1 MATKKIDIQF
11 DIDNKAVKIAGEET
25 MKLTQ
30 QVRVL
35 KAELA
40 SGKYS
45 QEEFEILA
53 TKLGDVE
60 DQMAK
65 TRTRAGDLFTSL
77 QLIPG
82 PIGQI
87 ASQVN
92 GAIALLKQFS
102 GFSFKDFQFQ
112 LKESIND
119 IKDIGKA
126 LLQNT
131 GLAEA
136 FGRSV
141 QATRTGFDAV
151 GQGINT
157 ATASVGRFRAAL
169 ISTGIGA
176 LVVAV
181 GLLVAYWEDIVG
193 LVNGVTS
200 EQKRLNDSI
209 RKDLEAQQYKLT
221 TINNQNNQ
229 LKLQGKTEKEILE
242 LKIAESAEAIRLGE
256 INVANAKFTRDSQI
270 QAAKRNTEIL
280 ETAVQVVTVPLNLL
294 LTQIDK
300 IGELLGK
307 NFDLVNQFSTSVSN
321 LIFDPEQV
329 KEDGDLAVQEAE
341 KTFNQLKEDQA
352 GFILA
357 VREIGKKDAEEK
369 TQTQKQEEDKLAKAR
384 AIQREAELSLLT
396 AQQREIREREDRFK
410 EELAELKRAGFTDF
424 KNLEEEYRIDLEAID
439 FKYNEDKKAKEKKEA
454 EEEQVRIRQ
463 LQDAKIKD
471 LDSANEAELTRIE
484 NKYGEFRRFDEAY
497 YSDLRAEYTRN
508 EQALKDAYTKQEI
521 TDAEYNKRLQTSSKA
536 RRELDLLERQSAVE
550 KTQLVSDALGQLSSI
565 VGQDTAAGKAF
576 AVAKAT
582 IDTYSSA
589 VAAYRAL
596 SGIPVY
602 GPALGA
608 IAAAAAVASGIATVK
623 KIVSVQVP
631 NAPGGA
637 GGNLTQT
644 TPSGP
649 SERPSPINVGAAPIK
664 LAVGGLVRG
673 PGSETSD
680 SIPAMLSDGEFVVN
694 ARSTRLFQPIL
705 SAINASADLPGFAMG
720 GLVDKNRDRPAKDNT
735 ETIAEAI
742 NVAFRDQPIRTYVTA
757 GEISNEQQFDR
768 IIKSRSLI

>member
-30 QVRVL
+30 QVRLL

-82 PIGQI
+82 PVGEI
-87 ASQVN
+87 ASKIN

-119 IKDIGKA
+119 IKDIGRA

-181 GLLVAYWEDIVG
+181 GLIVAYWEDIVA
-193 LVNGVTS
+193 LVNGVS
-200 EQKRLNDSI
+200 LEQKRLNDSI

-221 TINNQNNQ
+221 TINNQTNQ
-229 LKLQGKTEKEILE
+229 LKLQGKTEKEILD
-242 LKIAESAEAIRLGE
+242 LKIAESAEAIRLGQ

-270 QAAKRNTEIL
+270 AAAKRNTEIL
-280 ETAVQVVTVPLNLL
+280 ETAIKVVTAPINLL

-300 IGELLGK
+300 IGDLLGK

-321 LIFDPEQV
+321 LVFDPEKI

-341 KTFNQLKEDQA
+341 KTLNQLKEDQA
-352 GFILA
+352 GFILSI
-357 VREIGKKDAEEK
+357 REIDKKAVEDK
-369 TQTQKQEEDKLAKAR
+369 KQSQKQEQEDFAKAQ

-396 AQQREIREREDRFK
+396 AQEREIRERTDRFNAD
-410 EELAELKRAGFTDF
+410 LAELKRAGYTDF
-424 KNLEEEYRIDLEAID
+424 KALEEEYRIDLEAID
-439 FKYNEDKKAKEKKEA
+439 FKYTEEKKAKEKKEQ
-454 EEEQVRIRQ
+454 EEQQIRDKQ
-463 LQDAKIKD
+463 LRDAR
-471 LDSANEAELTRIE
+471 LAELDAANQAEINRIE
-484 NKYGEFRRFDEAY
+484 EKYGEFRRFDQAY
-497 YSDLRAEYTRN
+497 YQDLRDEYTRN
-508 EQALKDAYTKQEI
+508 EQALKEANARKDI
-521 TDAEYNKRLQTSSKA
+521 TDAEYQKRITASSKA
-536 RRELDLLERQSAVE
+536 RRELDVLERDSAIQ
-550 KTQLVSDALGQLSSI
+550 KTQLIGDAFGQLSSI
-565 VGQDTAAGKAF
+565 VGQETVAGKAF

-582 IDTYSSA
+582 IDTYTSA
-589 VAAYRAL
+589 VSAYNAL
-596 SGIPVY
+596 VGIPVI
-602 GPALGA
+602 GPALAA
-608 IAAAAAVASGIATVK
+608 IAAGAAVASGIATVK
-623 KIVSVQVP
+623 KIVAVQVP
-631 NAPGGA
+631 NTSGG
-637 GGNLTQT
+637 GTGNLTQT
-644 TPSGP
+644 TPSAP
-649 SERPSPINVGAAPIK
+649 AERPSAINVAASPIK
-664 LAVGGLVRG
+664 AAVGGLIRG
-673 PGSETSD
+673 PGTETSD

-720 GLVDKNRDRPAKDNT
+720 GLVDKNRDRPAKDNSD
-735 ETIAEAI
+735 TIAEAI

>member
-30 QVRVL
+30 QVKVL

-65 TRTRAGDLFTSL
+65 ARTRAGDLFTSL

-82 PIGQI
+82 PVGEI
-87 ASQVN
+87 ASKVN
-92 GAIALLKQFS
+92 GAIAVLKQFS
-102 GFSFKDFQFQ
+102 GFSFKDLQFQ
-112 LKESIND
+112 LKESLND

-131 GLAEA
+131 GLAQA
-136 FGRSV
+136 FGGSV
-141 QATRTGFDAV
+141 QATRAGFDAV

-176 LVVAV
+176 IVVAV
-181 GLLVAYWEDIVG
+181 GLIVAYWEDIVG
-193 LVNGVTS
+193 LVNGVSS
-200 EQKRLNDSI
+200 EQRKLNEVTQKNLDQEQ
-209 RKDLEAQQYKLT
+209 RKLKDLDGQT
-221 TINNQNNQ
+221 NQ
-229 LKLQGKTEKEILE
+229 LKLQGKTEKEILQ
-242 LKIAESAEAIRLGE
+242 LKIAQSSEAIKAAEAAVAQAEITKNAQIEASQRNKEILAGLLNFISFPITAILASIDIASEGLKKLGAIE
-256 INVANAKFTRDSQI
+256 ESLTLRKDLFDYGASFIFDTEKVKKEGEDTLL
-270 QAAKRNTEIL
+270 AAKDT
-280 ETAVQVVTVPLNLL
+280 LL
-294 LTQIDK
+294 
-300 IGELLGK
+300 
-307 NFDLVNQFSTSVSN
+307 
-321 LIFDPEQV
+321 
-329 KEDGDLAVQEAE
+329 
-341 KTFNQLKEDQA
+341 QLKEQRA
-352 GFILA
+352 GFQLSIQEQDKA
-357 VREIGKKDAEEK
+357 AAEKKIQDES
-369 TQTQKQEEDKLAKAR
+369 KAR

-410 EELAELKRAGFTDF
+410 DELAELKRTGFTDF
-424 KNLEEEYRIDLEAID
+424 KALEEEYRIDLAAID
-439 FKYNEDKKAKEKKEA
+439 SKYNEEKKAKEKKEQ
-454 EEEQVRIRQ
+454 EEEQVRLRQ
-463 LQDAKIKD
+463 LQDAKLKE
-471 LDSANEAELTRIE
+471 LDSANEAELIAIE

-497 YSDLRAEYTRN
+497 YQDLRDEYTRN
-508 EQALKDAYTKQEI
+508 EKALKEANDKKEI
-521 TDAEYNKRLQTSSKA
+521 TDAEYNKRLAASSKA
-536 RRELDLLERQSAVE
+536 RRELDIAERNSAIE
-550 KTQLVSDALGQLSSI
+550 KTKLVSDALGQLSSI
-565 VGQDTAAGKAF
+565 VGQDTVAGKSF

-582 IDTYSSA
+582 IDTYQSA
-589 VAAYRAL
+589 VAAYKAL
-596 SGIPVY
+596 SGIPIY

-623 KIVSVQVP
+623 KIVAVQVP
-631 NAPGGA
+631 NASGGA
-637 GGNLTQT
+637 SGSLTQT

-649 SERPSPINVGAAPIK
+649 TERPSPINVSATPIK
-664 LAVGGLVRG
+664 AAVGGLVRG
-673 PGSETSD
+673 PGSQTSD

-720 GLVDKNRDRPAKDNT
+720 GLVDKDRNRPAKDNT
-735 ETIAEAI
+735 DTIAEAI